1 MVDSKNVAESAAYM
15 EFEQK
20 HNRHLNMLQENDR
33 NLRRQALNEF
43 NKVMDREKDTQI
55 IDCFYRD
62 KLVRRT
68 IICLDDQIEKNREVA
83 IDIMTK

>member
-1 MVDSKNVAESAAYM
+1 
-15 EFEQK
+15 
-20 HNRHLNMLQENDR
+20 
-33 NLRRQALNEF
+33 
-43 NKVMDREKDTQI
+43 MDREKDTQI

-83 IDIMTK
+83 IDIMTKAVERCGLKDEAQILLPAIAKRMNKLPYPEQCKC